1 MGGNWS
7 LMLAVAGA
15 LAWPGPAVNA
25 QEAWPNPGAAAAPAN
40 PALEQ
45 GWNRMQKKLSIW
57 RGLHLREV
65 KIRQRLA
72 RERAVRPRNNNRLG
86 R

>member
-7 LMLAVAGA
+7 LMLAVAGV
-15 LAWPGPAVNA
+15 LAWPIPAVDV
-25 QEAWPNPGAAAAPAN
+25 QAWPDPGTAAPAN

-45 GWNRMQKKLSIW
+45 GWSRMQKKLSTW

-72 RERAVRPRNNNRLG
+72 RERAARPRKNNRLG